1 MARVAIVNM
10 PFSNL
15 RWPNIGP
22 SLLKA
27 GLARSGIACDVAYL
41 NFDFAEQI
49 GLEDYYW
56 IADLFGFVLGGER
69 LFSKLYFDGRLPG
82 DEHYYR
88 EVLTKSDLGFED
100 EERTA
105 YEQLQCRIEPF
116 LEHCLRERDWTQYDV
131 VGFTSS
137 FQQTMPSICLAQ
149 RIRQLKPEVKIVFGG
164 AACEGEMGVELM
176 RVFPAVDYAFLSEA
190 DVSFPDVIRQLLP
203 STAGGRGAGGE
214 GGQRVRLPPGVAG
227 RPDAVEQLS
236 TLDADPSVV
245 VCPDDGR
252 YCNLNELPY
261 PDFDDYFERLRR
273 SPFRDQID
281 PLFFFETSR
290 GCWWGQKHHC
300 TFCGLN
306 GSRMAYRSKTPERAY
321 DELRYLAERHKVYR
335 GCSADNILDYKYYT
349 TLLPRMKEAGFG
361 LGYMFEMKTNVTRAQ
376 ADLLLASG
384 MRGAQLGIETFS
396 TPILKL
402 MDKGVTGM
410 QNLQTLKWFS
420 EAGVEIQWNLLY
432 GFPGED
438 PQEYAKLTELL
449 PSLYHLEPPGG
460 NGRVRSDRFSPYFT
474 RPQDYAIENLRPNA
488 AFQYVYPFPVESLA
502 RLAYYYEYDYADGR
516 NVADY
521 VAPLLARIAEWI
533 ALKGTVTLRYFDR
546 EDGMLILNDT
556 RPCATVFQRRLAG
569 LERAIYLFCD
579 TGRSLAKIV
588 EHVAEIDAAAAA
600 DETKLRRTL
609 QSWVDDRI
617 MVDLD
622 DRYLSLALRAE

>member
-27 GLARSGIACDVAYL
+27 GLARAGIACDVLYL
-41 NFDFAEQI
+41 NFDFAELI
-49 GLEDYYW
+49 GREDYYW

-69 LFSKLYFDGRLPG
+69 LFSKRYFDGRLPS

-88 EVLTKSDLGFED
+88 DVLMKSDLGFD
-100 EERTA
+100 GEERAA
-105 YEQLQCRIEPF
+105 YERLQCHVEPF
-116 LEHCLRERDWTQYDV
+116 LEHCLSQRDWTQYDV

-164 AACEGEMGVELM
+164 AACEAEMGVELM
-176 RVFPAVDYAFLSEA
+176 RIFPLVDYAFLSEA
-190 DVSFPDVIRQLLP
+190 DLSFPKVIEQIL
-203 STAGGRGAGGE
+203 AGR
-214 GGQRVRLPPGVAG
+214 RVQLPPGVAG
-227 RPDAVEQLS
+227 RPGATEPRPAFDG
-236 TLDADPSVV
+236 DPSVV

-252 YCNLNELPY
+252 YCNLNDLPY
-261 PDFDDYFERLRR
+261 PDFDDYFERLRN
-273 SPFRDQID
+273 SPFREQID

-306 GSRMAYRSKTPERAY
+306 GSRMDYRSKTPERAY

-438 PQEYAKLTELL
+438 PQEYAKLAELL
-449 PSLYHLEPPGG
+449 PSL
-460 NGRVRSDRFSPYFT
+460 
-474 RPQDYAIENLRPNA
+474 
-488 AFQYVYPFPVESLA
+488 
-502 RLAYYYEYDYADGR
+502 
-516 NVADY
+516 
-521 VAPLLARIAEWI
+521 
-533 ALKGTVTLRYFDR
+533 
-546 EDGMLILNDT
+546 
-556 RPCATVFQRRLAG
+556 
-569 LERAIYLFCD
+569 
-579 TGRSLAKIV
+579 
-588 EHVAEIDAAAAA
+588 
-600 DETKLRRTL
+600 
-609 QSWVDDRI
+609 
-617 MVDLD
+617 
-622 DRYLSLALRAE
+622 